1 LAIAGDW
8 RRLQRRMMSTPA
20 EIQKRRF
27 FMDLFG
33 VLGMIIN
40 PYLGAI
46 LSRFPAEKQRGAEDF
61 SISDGSRGHV

>member
-1 LAIAGDW
+1 
-8 RRLQRRMMSTPA
+8 
-20 EIQKRRF
+20 
-27 FMDLFG
+27 MDLFG